1 MTFQP
6 RRAARGVVFDPGGRL
21 LLVQVSDASEPDRGF
36 WWELPGGRLE
46 DGEDSVAAVRR
57 EVLEET
63 GVSLAE
69 IGPCVW
75 TREVIFR
82 SGGRDYLQRERIHV
96 ARAHGGERGRPAPEG
111 EELSLLHGDRWWT
124 LAELEATEDAFE
136 PRRLPELLP
145 ALLAGKYADPPIH
158 LVEDWR

>member
-1 MTFQP
+1 MKCQS
-6 RRAARGVVFDPGGRL
+6 RRAARGVVLDSAGRL
-21 LLVQVSDASEPDRGF
+21 LLVRVSDRSEPHRGT

-63 GVSLAE
+63 GVTLVDV
-69 IGPCVW
+69 GPCVW
-75 TREVIFR
+75 TREVRFR
-82 SGGRDYLQRERIHV
+82 SGGRDYLQREHIHV
-96 ARAHGGERGRPAPEG
+96 AFADGGERAAPVPEG
-111 EELSLLHGDRWWT
+111 EELSTLHGDRWWT
-124 LAELEATEDAFE
+124 LAELESTGEIFE

-145 ALLAGKYADPPIH
+145 AVLAGDHTRPPVH